1 MNRAK
6 RERAANSPMLSMSGT
21 RVDSEFADY
30 CDKSEP
36 TKPPQHYR
44 AGLVC
49 PTFIA
54 APPLLV
60 PSSSLSAFF
69 SHFPPF
75 ATHTRQKIPRL
86 NARGWVAHHISCAR
100 HEWAGCCGKGEIRRQ
115 TRIHDSVEPYDASW
129 RWKDIGHV
137 PQLA

>member
-1 MNRAK
+1 MDEQSK
-6 RERAANSPMLSMSGT
+6 KGT
-21 RVDSEFADY
+21 RSQFPHVVHVRDYRVDSEFSDY
-30 CDKSEP
+30 RDKSEP
-36 TKPPQHYR
+36 TKPPPHYR

-75 ATHTRQKIPRL
+75 ATHTGQKIPRL
-86 NARGWVAHHISCAR
+86 NACGWAAHHISCAR
-100 HEWAGCCGKGEIRRQ
+100 HEWAGCSGKGDFRESIDKQ
-115 TRIHDSVEPYDASW
+115 GFS
-129 RWKDIGHV
+129 
-137 PQLA
+137 